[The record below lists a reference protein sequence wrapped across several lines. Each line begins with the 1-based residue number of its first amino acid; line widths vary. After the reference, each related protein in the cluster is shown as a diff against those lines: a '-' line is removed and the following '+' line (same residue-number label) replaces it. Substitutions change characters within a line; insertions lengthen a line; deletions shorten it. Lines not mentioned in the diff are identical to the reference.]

1 MLKKAMR
8 LNPHYPPNYLFQLG
22 WAYLAAGRYQE
33 AHEANLEFASRR
45 PNRYASHVRLAM
57 TYSLLG
63 QPEKARAEAAK
74 SLRLN
79 PNLTIARHIKLAPY
93 RDSNPALIK
102 AEVDAMRAAGIPE
115 E

>member
-1 MLKKAMR
+1 MR
-8 LNPHYPPNYLFQLG
+8 LYPHFPAGYVAQLG

-33 AHEANLEFASRR
+33 AHEAYLEFASRR
-45 PNRYASHVRLAM
+45 PNIFIPHLNLAM

-63 QPEKARAEAAK
+63 QPEKASAEAAE
-74 SLRLN
+74 SLRIN
-79 PNLTIARHIKLAPY
+79 PGRTIAQHIKLAPY

-102 AEVDAMRAAGIPE
+102 VEVDAMRAAGFPE